1 MSGAAGVIYFYDGSF
16 DGLMCCVFESYEKKE
31 IPVDIVGPHGDP
43 AFLFAERRIKT
54 DESKAKRV
62 LRAIPQKIS
71 QEAYDFVRYA
81 FLTYLKKKEFYI
93 LLFLRKGFR
102 IGPSVMGMLA
112 DNIVHKL
119 SKAVGHLF
127 NEAHLLKGFIR
138 FAEINRV
145 LVGVVAPKNCVLP
158 LLVEH
163 FSQRYPEER
172 FVIYDETHRMALVYE
187 SGQALIAPLE
197 KLELPQA
204 DQRELNYQELWRLFH
219 RTIEI
224 KERRNPARQMALMP
238 KRYWAYMTEFAK
250 TPDSVPRLEKRMG
263 TALWEGVLPENP
275 DRV

>member
-1 MSGAAGVIYFYDGSF
+1 MSGAADVIYFYDGSF

-31 IPVDIVGPHGDP
+31 IPVDIVGPHGDA
-43 AFLFAERRIKT
+43 AFLFAARRINT
-54 DESKAKRV
+54 DEGKARRV

-187 SGQALIAPLE
+187 PGQALIVPLE
-197 KLELPQA
+197 TLELPQA
-204 DQRELNYQELWRLFH
+204 DQRELDYQELWRLFH
-219 RTIEI
+219 RTVEI
-224 KERRNPARQMALMP
+224 KERRNPACQMSLMP

-250 TPDSVPRLEKRMG
+250 TPDSVSRLERRTG
-263 TALWEGVLPENP
+263 TALLEGVLPENP
-275 DRV
+275 DGV